1 MKTEVAKQ
9 IPVSSKLLSSKP
21 LVRIL
26 EVMLL
31 SRLTDQKMEKLV
43 KQNKGGTF
51 QLSAAGH
58 EMIGAVASTALRPGK
73 DWACCYNRDQPMAF
87 GLGCDLVEAFAIFM
101 GREAEHHSKG
111 RMMPYH
117 FSHKALRMP
126 PQSSVVATQ
135 FLPAVGIAKGI
146 QLEGKDEVVYV
157 SGGDGATSEG
167 DFPEALNFA
176 VLHKLPI
183 VFVIHDNEFAISVPL
198 SEQVSGGS
206 IAANFSRPGLA
217 TSEIDGCDY
226 TELTRAMKEAVS
238 TAREGKGPSLVVAK
252 VPRLGSHSNSDD
264 PRKYR
269 DAQELETTQK
279 RDPIARYEKWLLAEG
294 HATPQELTNLR
305 KSLTDAI
312 ESAVK
317 EADTFPFP
325 KPETAADHV
334 FVPYTEEETPLNAG
348 EQIVMVD
355 AINHA
360 LAEEMERN
368 PHMVVFGEDVAHNK
382 GGVFGVT
389 RGLTD
394 KFGKER
400 CFNTPLAESTIVG
413 VALGLSL
420 DGTHIPVGEI
430 QFAEYLWPGFDQLA
444 SEVCSTTYR
453 SGGEWN
459 VPLVLRMPYGGY
471 IQGGPYHSQSIEGI
485 LAQIPG
491 LKVVIPSNAADA
503 KGLLK
508 ASIRDPNP
516 VIFLEHKALYRQAK
530 FAARPEPDANYVLPL
545 GKANVVREGR
555 DLTVVGWGMMVVM
568 AAELAPKLAKE
579 GIEIEIIDLRTIVPF
594 DAETVIQSVQKT
606 GKLVIAH
613 EAPKTCGFGAEIAA
627 QVAHEAFEYLD
638 GPIKRVCGLD
648 TAIPYSKPLENAVLP
663 QLADLE
669 AGIRE
674 VAEY

>member
-1 MKTEVAKQ
+1 MKNAVIERNL
-9 IPVSSKLLSSKP
+9 ISSKP
-21 LVRIL
+21 LLRTL

-31 SRLTDQKMEKLV
+31 SRLTDLKMEKLV

-58 EMIGAVASTALRPGK
+58 EMIGAVASAALRPGK
-73 DWACCYNRDQPMAF
+73 DWACCYYRDQPMAF

-101 GREAEHHSKG
+101 GREAAHHSKG

-117 FSHKALRMP
+117 FSHKGLRMP
-126 PQSSVVATQ
+126 TQSSVVATQ

-176 VLHKLPI
+176 VLHKLPVI
-183 VFVIHDNEFAISVPL
+183 FMIHDNDFAISVPL

-206 IAANFSRPGLA
+206 IAENFSRPGLDLHD
-217 TSEIDGCDY
+217 IDGCDH
-226 TELTRAMKEAVS
+226 TALAGAMKGAVQR
-238 TAREGKGPSLVVAK
+238 ARAGEGPSLIVAK

-269 DAQELETTQK
+269 DPKELEATQK
-279 RDPIARYEKWLLAEG
+279 RDPIARYESWLTSEG
-294 HATPQELTNLR
+294 HSTRAELDKLR
-305 KSLTDAI
+305 KDLTDEI
-312 ESAVK
+312 ERAVAQ
-317 EADTFPFP
+317 ADKVPFP
-325 KPETAADHV
+325 KPETAGDHV
-334 FVPYTEEETPLNAG
+334 FVPYEIQETPLNAG
-348 EQIVMVD
+348 EQVVMVD

-382 GGVFGVT
+382 GGVFGAT
-389 RGLTD
+389 RGLTAT
-394 KFGKER
+394 FGPDR

-413 VALGLSL
+413 LALGLSL
-420 DGTHIPVGEI
+420 DGTHTPVGEI

-444 SEVCSTTYR
+444 SEVASITYR

-485 LAQIPG
+485 LAQVPG
-491 LKVVIPSNAADA
+491 LKIVIPSNAADA

-530 FAARPEPDANYVLPL
+530 FAARPEPDADYILPL
-545 GKANVVREGR
+545 GKANIVREGR

-568 AAELAPKLAKE
+568 AAELAPKLAQE
-579 GIEIEIIDLRTIVPF
+579 GIEIEIVDLRTIVPY
-594 DAETVIQSVQKT
+594 DAATVTQSVQKT
-606 GKLVIAH
+606 GKLLIAH
-613 EAPKTCGFGAEIAA
+613 ESPITCGFGAEIAA
-627 QVAHEAFEYLD
+627 QVAHDAFEYLD